1 MNSDI
6 SIRASV
12 SSLGT
17 EHSVKSPFLRESLAV
32 VHVDLMRILYVT
44 VSNQLKKYTAA
55 FSAFFKHA
63 HYSYLFF
70 YVSPRRSH
78 IPKHQYYITS
88 HGSFSNV
95 IRQ

>member
-70 YVSPRRSH
+70 MSH
-78 IPKHQYYITS
+78 LDAHT
-88 HGSFSNV
+88 
-95 IRQ
+95 